1 MKDKETK
8 KPYIGEPMKTLMNQK
23 VVACPNIYQRMLSI
37 MNEVQYILKVDKA
50 AKGLPYKFVSH
61 DQVTGV
67 LHMPMVKFGVYT
79 KTDILECT
87 QEGNRTFVKAQISF
101 INADD
106 PKDMINVTS
115 FGYGIDNQDKGPG
128 KAISYAT
135 KMALLKNFMLETGED
150 PERDNIDFKKD
161 EKLSEDQIQRLKE
174 MMNGDKEAWNLISDK
189 FGYSKVS
196 AIPADQYDKVMT
208 ELMVYCSRKR
218 AKAIEEMNNE

>member
-1 MKDKETK
+1 MGFPLFLFLLKKILDNFQNNCYIIGKIETKRRNKMKDKETK

-87 QEGNRTFVKAQISF
+87 QEGNRTFVKAQIS
-101 INADD
+101 
-106 PKDMINVTS
+106 
-115 FGYGIDNQDKGPG
+115 
-128 KAISYAT
+128 
-135 KMALLKNFMLETGED
+135 
-150 PERDNIDFKKD
+150 
-161 EKLSEDQIQRLKE
+161 
-174 MMNGDKEAWNLISDK
+174 
-189 FGYSKVS
+189 
-196 AIPADQYDKVMT
+196 
-208 ELMVYCSRKR
+208 
-218 AKAIEEMNNE
+218 